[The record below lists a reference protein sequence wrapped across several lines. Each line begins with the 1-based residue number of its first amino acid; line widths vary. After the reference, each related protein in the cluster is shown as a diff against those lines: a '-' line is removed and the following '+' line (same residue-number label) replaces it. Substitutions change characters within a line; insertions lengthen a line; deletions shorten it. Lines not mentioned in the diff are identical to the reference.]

1 MDLSSIKWSPLL
13 ATAYVLGMSFLH
25 PGMRSAYAEPIVIH
39 PRSYIVTYQNATC
52 DCHSGKLLL
61 LGPNRPLVLTGDGAL
76 QIFLETVDS
85 NSWLYTWNQ
94 TLVKGTGKTD
104 KPPRYVI
111 SQNFTNV
118 DFPDEYS
125 PDCIYVDYDRELGDN
140 FGTDFCQ
147 WNSPNDFIE
156 FEYLFVKRAP
166 GCAPKNKNGY
176 IVQIKPYAFDGLGP
190 NRDYCFSAVKK
201 AGVNPTIQL
210 CNSTDEKQL
219 FFVNV
224 PFKPRKPWM

>member
-13 ATAYVLGMSFLH
+13 AMAYVLGISFLH
-25 PGMRSAYAEPIVIH
+25 SGMRSANAEPIVIH
-39 PRSYIVTYQNATC
+39 SRSYIVTYQNATC

-61 LGPNRPLVLTGDGAL
+61 LGPNRPLVLTGDGQL
-76 QIFLETVDS
+76 HMTVETVDS

-94 TLVKGTGKTD
+94 TLVKGTD

-118 DFPDEYS
+118 DYPDDYFPT
-125 PDCIYVDYDRELGDN
+125 CMYVDYDEEVGNDI
-140 FGTDFCQ
+140 GTDSCV
-147 WNSPNDFIE
+147 WSSGFIF
-156 FEYLFVKRAP
+156 FEYHFVKRAP
-166 GCAPKNKNGY
+166 GCAAKNKNGY
-176 IVQIKPYAFDGLGP
+176 IVQIKPYAFHGLGP
-190 NRDYCFSAVKK
+190 DRDYCFSAVKK
-201 AGVNPTIQL
+201 AGVSPTIQK
-210 CNSTDEKQL
+210 CNSSDEKQL